1 MHCVVAVVHG
11 NGFDPVHWLHRIAC
25 NTIIVCNIMQT
36 AVPIIQLSRYMCTVI
51 IMNIVAIV
59 ESQAC
64 TCSNGESYE
73 KDTTKLCFD
82 L

>member
-1 MHCVVAVVHG
+1 MQYNANCCSH
-11 NGFDPVHWLHRIAC
+11 
-25 NTIIVCNIMQT
+25 NTIIKV
-36 AVPIIQLSRYMCTVI
+36 MCTVI
-51 IMNIVAIV
+51 IMNIVTIV

-64 TCSNGESYE
+64 TYSNGESYE